1 MPRVKV
7 RQEENDA
14 AEENIRCTLEKRG
27 REGTSFQDLASEF
40 GVPRSTLNDR
50 ARGGISHRK
59 AHEEEQ
65 ALSPAIEDALQK
77 WAQKMDDHGFP
88 PRLDILEQWHRS
100 LQNKM

>member
-7 RQEENDA
+7 WQEENDA

-65 ALSPAIEDALQK
+65 ALPPAIDRGCITEVGAEN
-77 WAQKMDDHGFP
+77 G
-88 PRLDILEQWHRS
+88 RS
-100 LQNKM
+100 RFSSQT